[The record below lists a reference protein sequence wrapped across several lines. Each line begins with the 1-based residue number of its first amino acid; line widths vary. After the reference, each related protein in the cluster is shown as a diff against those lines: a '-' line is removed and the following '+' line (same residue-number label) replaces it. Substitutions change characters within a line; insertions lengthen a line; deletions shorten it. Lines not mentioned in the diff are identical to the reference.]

1 MLRLI
6 MQYKLSVVLFVAPG
20 ALPAAPATHPAVYT
34 PRFELNKSEGGQK
47 PSF

>member
-1 MLRLI
+1 MLRLVI
-6 MQYKLSVVLFVAPG
+6 QYKLSVVLFVAPG